1 MICIQFY
8 ELCMPF
14 KKRISVVFINIFKS
28 TVFINSNLKI
38 VGFKRTH
45 NFFNKSIHFIF
56 IFMPQDQHNWN
67 YYNMYLHKQQYM

>member
-1 MICIQFY
+1 MISIQFY

-45 NFFNKSIHFIF
+45 NFF
-56 IFMPQDQHNWN
+56 
-67 YYNMYLHKQQYM
+67 

>member
-1 MICIQFY
+1 MIFIQFY

-45 NFFNKSIHFIF
+45 NFFKQKHSFHFHF
-56 IFMPQDQHNWN
+56 YASRPA
-67 YYNMYLHKQQYM
+67 